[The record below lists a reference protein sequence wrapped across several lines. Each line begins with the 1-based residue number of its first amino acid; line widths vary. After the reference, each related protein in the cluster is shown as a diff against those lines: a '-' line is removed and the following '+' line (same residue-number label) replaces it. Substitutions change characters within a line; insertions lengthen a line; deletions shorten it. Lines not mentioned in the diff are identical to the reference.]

1 MANVSRESGRVCDT
15 HVEASEDGQVE
26 GEQLQGDDAQD
37 ALQAVHTV
45 RHSDGVARVLD
56 GLVILLV
63 ADHDGAPLP
72 IKR

>member
-1 MANVSRESGRVCDT
+1 M
-15 HVEASEDGQVE
+15 E

-37 ALQAVHTV
+37 ALQAVHAV
-45 RHSDGVARVLD
+45 GHPDGVARVLD

-72 IKR
+72 IKRRD